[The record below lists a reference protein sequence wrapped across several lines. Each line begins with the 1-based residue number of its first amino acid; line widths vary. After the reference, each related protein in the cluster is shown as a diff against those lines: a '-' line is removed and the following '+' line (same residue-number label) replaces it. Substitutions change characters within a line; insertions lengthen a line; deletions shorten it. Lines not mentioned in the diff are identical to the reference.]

1 MAKDKKKNKKTIFG
15 KGFDPFNMNRNG
27 KGVEREEDRTPNLIF
42 FFKQFVRKFPKL
54 LSLNLIML
62 LMVVPILVAVLIYLW
77 GPSTP
82 VYVHTLSA
90 PMNGIAIMEG
100 IYSGATDVPTSLSI
114 ITNLYT
120 MSSSLPMITSL
131 NMILITLCG
140 VVLFVTWGWQNV
152 GVTYILRGLVRGDA
166 VFLVS
171 DYFYAIKR
179 NLKQGLLFGMA
190 DFSIIAIL
198 VVDYLYLNQQT
209 GITNKIDVMFFMV
222 LALALLYFIMRFYM
236 YLMLVTFDIKI
247 GKIFKHALIFSVLG
261 IKRNIMAL
269 IGIFL
274 LAAICLGLFF
284 FSFPIG
290 LSVTIVTFLACAEF
304 IKVYAAYPVIE
315 KYMIEA

>member
-1 MAKDKKKNKKTIFG
+1 MSKNTKKSKKTSFG
-15 KGFDPFNMNRNG
+15 KSFNPFDMNRNG
-27 KGVEREEDRTPNLIF
+27 KGIDREEDRTPNLKF

-62 LMVVPILVAVLIYLW
+62 MMFVPILVAVLIYIW

-82 VYVHTLSA
+82 VYIHTLSA
-90 PMNGIAIMEG
+90 PMSGIAVMEG
-100 IYSGATDVPTSLSI
+100 VYSGSTDVPTSLSI

-120 MSSSLPMITSL
+120 MASSLPMVTSL
-131 NMILITLCG
+131 NMVLITICG
-140 VVLFVTWGWQNV
+140 VILFVTWGWQNV

-166 VFLVS
+166 VFLIS

-179 NLKQGLLFGMA
+179 NLKQGLLFGML

-198 VVDYLYLNQQT
+198 VVDYLFFNQRT
-209 GITNKIDVMFFMV
+209 GTHNIDVMFFMV

-247 GKIFKHALIFSVLG
+247 SKIFKHALIFSVMG

-269 IGIFL
+269 IGI
-274 LAAICLGLFF
+274 LALVAICVCLFLV
-284 FSFPIG
+284 SFPVG
-290 LSVTIVTFLACAEF
+290 LSVTIVMFMSCAEF

>member
-1 MAKDKKKNKKTIFG
+1 MSKNTKKSKKTSFG
-15 KGFDPFNMNRNG
+15 KNFNPFDMNRNG
-27 KGVEREEDRTPNLIF
+27 KGIDREEDRTPNLKF

-62 LMVVPILVAVLIYLW
+62 MMFVPILVAVLIYIW

-90 PMNGIAIMEG
+90 PMSGIAVMEG
-100 IYSGATDVPTSLSI
+100 VYSGSTDVPTSLSI

-120 MSSSLPMITSL
+120 MASSLPMVTSL
-131 NMILITLCG
+131 NMVLITICG

-166 VFLVS
+166 VFLIS

-179 NLKQGLLFGMA
+179 NLKQGLLFGML

-198 VVDYLYLNQQT
+198 VVDYLFFNQRT
-209 GITNKIDVMFFMV
+209 GTHNIDVMFFMV

-247 GKIFKHALIFSVLG
+247 SKIFKHALIFSVMG

-269 IGIFL
+269 IGI
-274 LAAICLGLFF
+274 LALVAICVCLFLV
-284 FSFPIG
+284 SFPVG
-290 LSVTIVTFLACAEF
+290 LSVTIVMFMSCAEF

>member
-1 MAKDKKKNKKTIFG
+1 MSKNTKKSKKTSFG
-15 KGFDPFNMNRNG
+15 KSFNPFDMNRNG
-27 KGVEREEDRTPNLIF
+27 KGIDREEDRTPNLKF

-62 LMVVPILVAVLIYLW
+62 MMFVPILVAVLIYIW

-90 PMNGIAIMEG
+90 PMSGIAVMEG
-100 IYSGATDVPTSLSI
+100 VYSGSTDVPTSLSI

-120 MSSSLPMITSL
+120 MASSLPMVTSL
-131 NMILITLCG
+131 NMVLITICG

-166 VFLVS
+166 VFLIS

-179 NLKQGLLFGMA
+179 NLKQGLLFGML

-198 VVDYLYLNQQT
+198 VVDYLFFNQRT
-209 GITNKIDVMFFMV
+209 GTHNIDVMFFMV

-247 GKIFKHALIFSVLG
+247 SKIFKHALIFSVMG

-269 IGIFL
+269 IGI
-274 LAAICLGLFF
+274 LALVAICVCLFLV
-284 FSFPIG
+284 SFPVG
-290 LSVTIVTFLACAEF
+290 LSVTIVMFMSCAEF

>member
-1 MAKDKKKNKKTIFG
+1 MSKNTKKSKKTSFG
-15 KGFDPFNMNRNG
+15 KSFNPFDMNRNG
-27 KGVEREEDRTPNLIF
+27 KGIDREEDRTPNLKF
-42 FFKQFVRKFPKL
+42 FFKQFIRKFPKL

-62 LMVVPILVAVLIYLW
+62 MMFVPVLVAVLIYIW

-82 VYVHTLSA
+82 VYIHTLSA
-90 PMNGIAIMEG
+90 PMSGIAVMEG
-100 IYSGATDVPTSLSI
+100 VYSGSTDVPTSLSI

-120 MSSSLPMITSL
+120 MASSLPMVTSL
-131 NMILITLCG
+131 NMVLITICG

-166 VFLVS
+166 VFLIS

-179 NLKQGLLFGMA
+179 NLKQGLLFGML

-198 VVDYLYLNQQT
+198 VVDYLFFNQRT
-209 GITNKIDVMFFMV
+209 GTHNMDVMFFMV

-247 GKIFKHALIFSVLG
+247 SKIFKHALIFSVMG

-269 IGIFL
+269 IGI
-274 LAAICLGLFF
+274 LALVAICVCLFLV
-284 FSFPIG
+284 SFPVG
-290 LSVTIVTFLACAEF
+290 LSVTIVMFMSCAEF

>member
-1 MAKDKKKNKKTIFG
+1 MSKNTKKSKKTSFG
-15 KGFDPFNMNRNG
+15 KGFNPFDMNRNG
-27 KGVEREEDRTPNLIF
+27 KGVDREEDRTPNLRF
-42 FFKQFVRKFPKL
+42 FFKQFIRKFPKL

-62 LMVVPILVAVLIYLW
+62 VMLVPILIAVLIYLW

-90 PMNGIAIMEG
+90 PMSGIAVMEG
-100 IYSGATDVPTSLSI
+100 VYDASANAPTSLSI

-120 MSSSLPMITSL
+120 MSSSLPMVTPL
-131 NMILITLCG
+131 NMVLITLCG
-140 VVLFVTWGWQNV
+140 LVLLVTWGWQNI

-179 NLKQGLLFGMA
+179 NLKQGLLFGML
-190 DFSIIAIL
+190 DFSVIAIL
-198 VVDYLYLNQQT
+198 VVDYLFFNQRT
-209 GITNKIDVMFFMV
+209 GTYKIDVMFFMV

-247 GKIFKHALIFSVLG
+247 SKILKHALIFSVIG

-269 IGIFL
+269 IGIIL
-274 LAAICLGLFF
+274 LVAILIGLSFV
-284 FSFPIG
+284 SFPVG
-290 LSVTIVTFLACAEF
+290 LSVTIVIFMACAEF